1 MPIRTILGVYIII
14 DFVALILFASSFG
27 AIATLA
33 LIIGSGI
40 CGVQLMRKE
49 GRQTLQDM
57 QASLVQGQQ
66 SLGNIMRNSAFLLGG
81 LLMILPGP
89 ISDILGIAMV
99 LPKLLRRNR
108 HTAATGQT
116 YESEASTQTHSH
128 EGHIIEGEYIERD
141 THSDDTSARH

>member
-57 QASLVQGQQ
+57 QTSLAEGQQ
-66 SLGNIMRNSAFLLGG
+66 SLGGIMRNSAFLLGG

-89 ISDILGIAMV
+89 ISDVLGLAMV
-99 LPKLLRRNR
+99 LPTLLRRDR
-108 HTAATGQT
+108 RSGTTGHT
-116 YESEASTQTHSH
+116 YEGEASTTRSH
-128 EGHIIEGEYIERD
+128 EGNIIEGEYIERD
-141 THSDDTSARH
+141 TRRDDEPRQH

>member
-27 AIATLA
+27 ALATLA

-66 SLGNIMRNSAFLLGG
+66 SFGSIMRNSAFLLGG

-89 ISDILGIAMV
+89 ISDVLGLIMV

-108 HTAATGQT
+108 PSASTGQT
-116 YESEASTQTHSH
+116 YEGEASARPH

-141 THSDDTSARH
+141 TRTDDEPPRR

>member
-27 AIATLA
+27 ALATLA

-49 GRQTLQDM
+49 GRQTLQNM
-57 QASLVQGQQ
+57 QANLMQGQQ
-66 SLGNIMRNSAFLLGG
+66 SFGSVMRNSAFLLGG

-99 LPKLLRRNR
+99 LPKLLRRNES
-108 HTAATGQT
+108 AEATGNT
-116 YESEASTQTHSH
+116 YEGESSTQRN

-141 THSDDTSARH
+141 TRRDDEHSQR